1 MAVCPACGHEN
12 PDAAK
17 FCMECATPLVGLTAP
32 PAHEVRKTVTVVFSD
47 VTGSTAMG
55 EELDP
60 EALRRVMS
68 RYFDE
73 MRAVLERHG
82 GTVEKFIGDA
92 VMAVFGV
99 PRAHEDDAL
108 RAVRAAGEMRDTLA
122 RLNQEL
128 ERDRGVTIAARTGVN
143 TGEVVAGT
151 GEHTIAT
158 GDAVNVAARLEQ
170 VARPGEILIGE
181 DTFRLV
187 RDVVVAE
194 PVEPLKLKGKAEAVT
209 SFRLVRVTPGPVE
222 HVRRL
227 DSPMVG
233 RERESALLR
242 QAFERAVVDHACQMF
257 TVLGPPGVGKSRLI
271 EEFAADID
279 DATALRGRCLPYGE
293 GITFFPVLEVV
304 KEAAGLADF
313 DAPDVVETKI
323 CSVLE
328 GEENQEI
335 VCKRVAQLLGVSDIA
350 SPEET
355 FWAIRR
361 MFEAIARE
369 RPLVLLFDDIHWGE
383 PTFLDLIE
391 HIANWSRDV
400 AILLVCMA
408 RPELLDTRSS
418 WGGGKMNAAT
428 ITLEPLSD
436 IDCDTLIANLLGA
449 AELHGEIRD
458 RIAEASEG
466 NPLFVEEMLSVLI
479 DDGKLVRTNSH
490 WSAASDLTQVTVPPS
505 ITALLTA
512 RLDQLADPERTVLE
526 AASVVGKEFFLGA
539 VEELIPDDARADV
552 RAQLMSL
559 VRKEF
564 IRPDRSTLP
573 DEDMFRFR
581 HLMIRDAAYEAMPK
595 SLRADLHEGVAGW
608 IQTVA
613 GGRVAEQEEILG
625 YHLERAHAY
634 LVDLGA
640 RDDRSRALGGRA
652 SGHLAMAG
660 ERAAERGDHSAAGG
674 LLLRAAA
681 LRPPDDPSRV
691 ELLLAAARSLV
702 EVGDYAAAEGT
713 LSDAAAASAGDR
725 ALETEVDLERAF
737 LRGYTDPAATSDFV
751 ETVERAIPVLE
762 DAGDEAALARA
773 WWISSWRGPVLGD
786 YDRGEQALRRS
797 MEHARRVGDR
807 KLEREALWAL
817 TNLVVWSPVSV
828 ADGFARLEEV
838 ASLAADD
845 RRVGAHIQNARSA
858 LLAMSGDFVG
868 ARDSWDQAQTV
879 ALDLGLPDLIGFAAQ
894 EGWLVE
900 TLAGDP
906 DAAERIARGAYE
918 VLARAGNSMQS
929 IVADELSQSLYEQG
943 RLEEAEQM
951 TRLSEEAGMAPDDV
965 YQAAW
970 QLTRGK
976 ILARRGE
983 FAEAERLVR
992 EGIRLLE
999 PTQFVTDR
1007 AFSLLD
1013 LAEVLRLAGRPSDAA
1028 AAIESAIDLFERKG
1042 NVVSA
1047 ERARRLLDDLHSR

>member
-1 MAVCPACGHEN
+1 MAVCPACGHQN

-17 FCMECATPLVGLTAP
+17 FCMECATPLAGVTAA

-60 EALRRVMS
+60 EALRRVMT

-108 RAVRAAGEMRDTLA
+108 RAVRAAAEMRDTLA
-122 RLNQEL
+122 RLNREL
-128 ERDRGVTIAARTGVN
+128 ERDRGVTIATRTGVN

-170 VARPGEILIGE
+170 AARPGEILIGE

-187 RDVVVAE
+187 RDAVVAE
-194 PVEPLKLKGKAEAVT
+194 PVEPLRLKGKAAAVT
-209 SFRLVRVTPGPVE
+209 TFRLVRVTPMLVG

-233 RERESALLR
+233 RDRESALLR
-242 QAFERAVVDHACQMF
+242 QAFERAVVDHACQLF

-271 EEFAADID
+271 EEFAADIH

-328 GEENQEI
+328 GEEHQEI

-391 HIANWSRDV
+391 HIADWSRDV

-436 IDCDTLIANLLGA
+436 ADCDTLVANLLGV

-479 DDGKLVRTNSH
+479 DDGELVRTDSH
-490 WSAASDLTQVTVPPS
+490 WSAVSDLTHVTVPPT
-505 ITALLTA
+505 INALLTA
-512 RLDQLADPERTVLE
+512 RLDQLAEPERRVLE

-539 VEELIPDDARADV
+539 VEELIPDESRADV
-552 RAQLMSL
+552 RTQLMSL

-581 HLMIRDAAYEAMPK
+581 HLLIRDAAYEAMPK
-595 SLRADLHEGVAGW
+595 SLRADLHERTAGWLQKVAGE
-608 IQTVA
+608 
-613 GGRVAEQEEILG
+613 RVAEQEEILG
-625 YHLERAHAY
+625 YHLERAHAL

-660 ERAAERGDHSAAGG
+660 ERAAERGDHSAASG

-681 LRPPDDPSRV
+681 LRAPDDPSRV
-691 ELLLAAARSLV
+691 ELLLAAARSLL
-702 EVGDYAAAEGT
+702 EVGEYPAAEST
-713 LSDAAAASAGDR
+713 LSDAEAAAAGDR
-725 ALETEVDLERAF
+725 ALEAVVDLERAF
-737 LRGYTDPAATSDFV
+737 LRGYTDAGATSDFV
-751 ETVERAIPVLE
+751 EAAERAIPVLE
-762 DAGDEAALARA
+762 EAGDEAALARA
-773 WWISSWRGPVLGD
+773 WWISAWRGPVLGD
-786 YDRGEQALRRS
+786 YDAGEQALRLS
-797 MEHARRVGDR
+797 VEHARRAGDR
-807 KLEREALWAL
+807 NLERESLWAL
-817 TNLVVWSPVSV
+817 TNVVVWGPMPV

-838 ASLAADD
+838 GSLAADD
-845 RRVGAHIQNARSA
+845 RLVGGHIRSARSG
-858 LLAMSGDFVG
+858 LLAMSGDFGG
-868 ARDSWDQAQTV
+868 ARDAWSQAQTV
-879 ALDLGLPDLIGFAAQ
+879 ALDLGLLDMIGFVAQ
-894 EGWLVE
+894 VGWLVE
-900 TLAGDP
+900 LLAGDP

-918 VLARAGNSMQS
+918 VLSRAGNSLQLLE
-929 IVADELSQSLYEQG
+929 ADQLSQALYEQG
-943 RLEEAEQM
+943 RLEEAERM

-983 FAEAERLVR
+983 YPEAERLVR
-992 EGIRLLE
+992 EGVRLLE
-999 PTQFVTDR
+999 STQFVNDH
-1007 AFSLLD
+1007 ANSLLD
-1013 LAEVLRLAGRPSDAA
+1013 LAEVLRFAGRPGDAA
-1028 AAIESAIDLFERKG
+1028 TAIESAIELFERKG

-1047 ERARRLLDDLHSR
+1047 ERARRLLDDLHAR